1 MRPTLKRA
9 AEMTVSSASPFAI
22 VAAHASPMS
31 VHVFGFRLLHLPDFL
46 ADHTLL
52 GERPAERIG
61 EFLERWVQFVG
72 WLWKWRGSAFAW
84 RFAAVPGLGEIRV
97 SLLGSVKASP
107 AHPPAPEVAE
117 DVARLLQI
125 FGLPAEPLA
134 APALQAAVQPF
145 VNYHL
150 AEVRQHDETVTFAT
164 LRDNPTGYVVHPYLS
179 PGGPLLAPFET
190 LLRQR
195 APVVASLYLEPT
207 ELSEAERRGLQ
218 ELAAK
223 AESLKD
229 VTLRADYLPNEA
241 GGGIRRA
248 DPQLALAARLYAG
261 SLKRLAEPF
270 VIAAHVASPDAVA
283 AVSVARALARAFTHE
298 QAPEKW
304 NGGEPLPSAADVIAP
319 ADGARPAF
327 ESLSYA
333 PWGPRPEVRPGL
345 ERLRLLTDARGAA
358 VAWRLPINVRGGV
371 PGIAVRQP
379 PPDFEPGPRPVEL
392 AREEVL
398 IGRLRRDGLATATLK
413 DFTRHTLITGFTG
426 SGKTNTVLALLN
438 QLWTQHRVP
447 FLVIEAA
454 KKEYR
459 ALARVR
465 GFEDLLIFTVGDENT
480 SPFRF
485 NPFELL
491 PGVRVEAHLGRLQAC
506 FDAALPQFGILPSI
520 IAEALEKIYKDKG
533 WKLRDVVVAPSPPA
547 PLPSGEGGRRL
558 FPTLREMFN
567 TVIQIAESRGYS
579 GEMKDNIRAAAAGR
593 IRNLLLGSRGLMLG
607 SQRSLPAEIVFTRP
621 VILELNDLNEDDK
634 ALLMM
639 FLLMWLREYRELH
652 PPHPEGRPLQHLT
665 VVEEAHN
672 VVSNVQSVGNTEVA
686 ADTKAKAVAAF
697 ANLLA
702 EVRAYGEGIVISD
715 QSPEKLAP
723 DAMRN
728 TNLQIAHQLRDRR
741 DREAIARAMIMDDE
755 QQNFLGKL
763 RVGEAAFFRTGMEKA
778 TFIQV
783 PEFKDSAGFD
793 DLPTD
798 ADVRAHMQAFQKTHF
813 QQALPF
819 DGCRF
824 CGTPCAY
831 REVIEP
837 HTLDKEMHE
846 RFTRALKRFDE
857 QPQREH
863 WPRHWREIAGV
874 CAEVSQRA
882 GCPSELDAAYCYLAH
897 EIDFPFTEHMRREFE
912 RGLGEVLRAPER
924 RSV

>member
-1 MRPTLKRA
+1 MKSLDLAHIETLPTPA
-9 AEMTVSSASPFAI
+9 GGVS
-22 VAAHASPMS
+22 
-31 VHVFGFRLLHLPDFL
+31 VFGFRLPHLPDFL

-84 RFAAVPGLGEIRV
+84 RFASAPGLGEIRV
-97 SLLGSVKASP
+97 SLLGGVKAGP
-107 AHPPAPEVAE
+107 AHPSAPEVAE
-117 DVARLLQI
+117 DLARLMHT
-125 FGLPAEPLA
+125 FGLPVEPLT
-134 APALQAAVQPF
+134 APTLQATLCPF

-150 AEVRQHDETVTFAT
+150 VEVRQHDETVTFST
-164 LRDNPTGYVVHPYLS
+164 LRDRPTGYVVFPYHA
-179 PGGPLLAPFET
+179 PGGALLAPFET

-195 APVVASLYLEPT
+195 APVVVSLYLEPT

-218 ELAAK
+218 EMAAK

-229 VTLRADYLPNEA
+229 FTLTGDHLPNEA
-241 GGGIRRA
+241 RAGLRRA
-248 DPQLALAARLYAG
+248 DPQLALAARLYAA
-261 SLKRLAEPF
+261 SLKRLVEPF
-270 VIAAHVASPDAVA
+270 VIAAHIASPDAVA
-283 AVSVARALARAFTHE
+283 AVSVARSFARAFTHE
-298 QAPEKW
+298 QSFDKW
-304 NGGEPLPSAADVIAP
+304 NEGEPLPSAAAVIAP
-319 ADGARPAF
+319 AEGARPAF
-327 ESLSYA
+327 ESLSYV

-345 ERLRLLTDARGAA
+345 ERLRLLADARGAA

-379 PPDFEPGPRPVEL
+379 PPDFEPGPRP
-392 AREEVL
+392 ADPAPDEVL
-398 IGRLRRDGLATATLK
+398 IGKLRRGGLATATLK

-426 SGKTNTVLALLN
+426 SGKTNTVLALLH
-438 QLWTQHRVP
+438 QLWTKHRIP

-459 ALARVR
+459 ALMRVP

-491 PGVRVEAHLGRLQAC
+491 PGVRLEAHLGRLQAC

-533 WKLRDVVVAPSPPA
+533 WKLRDVAETPLPSA
-547 PLPSGEGGRRL
+547 PLPPEEGSCRL
-558 FPTLREMFN
+558 FPTMREMFN
-567 TVIQIAESRGYS
+567 AVIQIAESRGYS
-579 GEMKDNIRAAAAGR
+579 GEMRDNIRAAAAGR

-607 SQRSLPAEIVFTRP
+607 SQRSLPADVLLSRP

-634 ALLMM
+634 ALTMM

-652 PPHPEGRPLQHLT
+652 PARTLQHVT

-672 VVSNVQSVGNTEVA
+672 VVSNVQSVGNIEVA
-686 ADTKAKAVAAF
+686 ADTKARAVAAF

-702 EVRAYGEGIVISD
+702 EVRAYGEGIIISD

-793 DLPTD
+793 APPAD
-798 ADVRAHMQAFQKTHF
+798 ADVRAHMRGFQAAHF
-813 QQALPF
+813 SATLPF

-824 CGTPCAY
+824 CGSPCAY

-837 HTLDKEMHE
+837 YTLDKEMHE
-846 RFTRALKRFDE
+846 RLLRALKRFDE
-857 QPQREH
+857 RPEREH
-863 WPRHWREIAGV
+863 WPGHWREIAGV
-874 CAEVSQRA
+874 CAEVGRRA
-882 GCPSELDAAYCYLAH
+882 GHPGELDAAYCYLAH
-897 EIDFPFTEHMRREFE
+897 EIDFPFTAHMRREFE
-912 RGLGEVLRAPER
+912 R
-924 RSV
+924 SVKELKG